1 MNNPARCSVCNEAD
15 HKGNHCPELT
25 KELQPGFY
33 KPAGGMPQGGGDD
46 DDEHLTNTVLAPLP
60 TVFVKDNTRRDSNI
74 QRPHHPILA
83 NADHRCL
90 KCL

>member
-33 KPAGGMPQGGGDD
+33 TPAGGMPQGGGDD
-46 DDEHLTNTVLAPLP
+46 DDEHLRKAILSPL
-60 TVFVKDNTRRDSNI
+60 FAIFIKNNTRCDSNI
-74 QRPHHPILA
+74 QRSQNAILA
-83 NADHRCL
+83 NADHRSL